1 MRSLLEVEPL
11 TPKVLHYCWFGG
23 KPLPQKAQATVERWQ
38 ELMPDYEIVRWDE
51 SNFDVDECPYAR
63 DAYKAGKWAFVS
75 DYARF
80 KVVYDNGGT
89 YMDIGSELLKSID
102 PLVKESGFTACDYE
116 SHAVNPGLVL
126 SAGAHCDLLGEVLE
140 SYRNLDFED
149 SIEFLYSHTVNHIFG
164 EVLERHGYQW
174 GVDALWEYDGF
185 RIYPSEY
192 FCPKLDFGGF
202 KCTSRTYSTHAS
214 TASWLP
220 AGERFRIGFIN
231 KWAPYV
237 GDFAARKTARVLTLV
252 KFRKEDR

>member
-1 MRSLLEVEPL
+1 MSGINR

-23 KPLPQKAQATVERWQ
+23 KPIPRKAVATVDRWH
-38 ELMPDYEIVRWDE
+38 ELMPDYQIIRWDE
-51 SNFDVDECPYAR
+51 SSFDINECPYAR

-75 DYARF
+75 DYVRF

-140 SYRNLDFED
+140 SYHNLDFED
-149 SIEFLYSHTVNHIFG
+149 SIEFLYSHTVNQIFG
-164 EVLERHGYQW
+164 EVLERYGYQW
-174 GVDALWEYDGF
+174 GADALWEYDGF
-185 RIYPSEY
+185 RVYPSEY

-202 KCTSRTYSTHAS
+202 IFTENTYSTHIS
-214 TASWLP
+214 SASWLP
-220 AGERFRIGFIN
+220 VNEQFRVGFIN

-237 GDFAARKTARVLTLV
+237 GDFAARKVARALTLL
-252 KFRKEDR
+252 KYRKDDR